1 MAATSSSSGGGSGGG
16 SSSSGRD
23 AISLRGPTEPGS
35 KAQRLEWPGFES
47 RSLSRSLR
55 LWRQY
60 IWITLDDPTASRT
73 AQCVSFF
80 LITAI
85 VMSIA
90 NFSVGSY
97 PTDFCG
103 WRDAYTASAVRIC
116 ASDRLETHPKSKS
129 IEMFCVIVF
138 TLEYLIRLLT
148 VTSQSS
154 IERFVRPDGSEYR
167 EAVRPAVLLRRFL
180 VDPMNLLDLAAVLP
194 WYILLVID
202 LVLKPDGEGG
212 LQKIFGV
219 VRLVR
224 LTRILRIFKVSKSMK
239 MMIVLFRT
247 LVRSRSTL
255 LLLLAASLVLML
267 AFGAFAVVFER
278 GLYNPALRQY
288 VRVDGSA
295 SPFLSIPEA
304 MYWCMTTMT
313 TVGYGDLYPITP
325 MGWLF
330 GVLCALTG
338 IIILSLPITVIGA
351 TFQEEVGM
359 PRHTRLAGHAG
370 HAVPRLTPAPRLPH
384 RRRVPTA
391 HHGFI
396 AAHPCSC
403 SAHTRSRAHGAHA
416 PLLGTLAPSLPPP
429 IADAP
434 PPRLCGAHGAVAVRG
449 AATHRRARAAA
460 ERAHAAYNGGAEQG
474 GGRGCQC
481 DVHCRRGRVGA

>member
-1 MAATSSSSGGGSGGG
+1 
-16 SSSSGRD
+16 
-23 AISLRGPTEPGS
+23 
-35 KAQRLEWPGFES
+35 
-47 RSLSRSLR
+47 
-55 LWRQY
+55 
-60 IWITLDDPTASRT
+60 
-73 AQCVSFF
+73 
-80 LITAI
+80 
-85 VMSIA
+85 
-90 NFSVGSY
+90 
-97 PTDFCG
+97 
-103 WRDAYTASAVRIC
+103 
-116 ASDRLETHPKSKS
+116 LETHPKSKS

-180 VDPMNLLDLAAVLP
+180 VDPMNLLDLSAVLP

-202 LVLKPDGEGG
+202 LVMKPDGEGG

-288 VRVDGSA
+288 VRIDGSP

-351 TFQEEVGM
+351 TFQEEYEEQQ
-359 PRHTRLAGHAG
+359 R
-370 HAVPRLTPAPRLPH
+370 
-384 RRRVPTA
+384 
-391 HHGFI
+391 I
-396 AAHPCSC
+396 
-403 SAHTRSRAHGAHA
+403 
-416 PLLGTLAPSLPPP
+416 
-429 IADAP
+429 
-434 PPRLCGAHGAVAVRG
+434 
-449 AATHRRARAAA
+449 A
-460 ERAHAAYNGGAEQG
+460 ERQRRLVAHAAHMRAKAAEVEADAASIRNAEAVANATSSRTEAEASLPGRESVVRRFCHATRRMRVVSSFVSRSSKPPPMSTGFVPGSAECEWLLEDYRENCANEIRAMIGKGEDDLTRMARKVIIHSRILSSTAAREGEEGPDNGGTI
-474 GGRGCQC
+474 R
-481 DVHCRRGRVGA
+481 